1 MAKKVVA
8 HIHMEYYSAVK
19 KNALEST
26 LKIKSINSSVLNFI
40 YSPTLTSIYDYW
52 EKKKKTKNKK
62 HSFD

>member
-19 KNALEST
+19 KNALEPT
-26 LKIKSINSSVLNFI
+26 LKIKSINSSVLNFL

-52 EKKKKTKNKK
+52 GKKKKT
-62 HSFD
+62 